1 MSTRDQKILLAG
13 KTLVLFLSVYGIA
26 ALGLAIWLE
35 WVSLYFAAVVLG
47 AGTFVGMII
56 RLILVHLTDKT

>member
-1 MSTRDQKILLAG
+1 MSIRDQKILLAG
-13 KTLVLFLSVYGIA
+13 RTLVLFLLVYGIA

-35 WVSLYFAAVVLG
+35 WVSLYFAVFILG

-56 RLILVHLTDKT
+56 RLILVHLSDII